1 MQQNVI
7 QSLTEIMWFFVVHVK
22 RVLLVIGVKQILM
35 IVKVLFVQTIIHI
48 VLMVYV
54 HLIVNVNQILNEVGR
69 RIIFSLAMIKL
80 SY

>member
-1 MQQNVI
+1 MRQNVI
-7 QSLTEIMWFFVVHVK
+7 QSLKVKMLFFVVHVK
-22 RVLLVIGVKQILM
+22 RVLLVIDVKQILM
-35 IVKVLFVQTIIHI
+35 IVKVLFVRTIIRI

-69 RIIFSLAMIKL
+69 IIFSLVMIKI